1 MSNYRRLISY
11 IYAYEGGVKGKNIGF
26 AKLEARNGQCKIQV
40 NVKKIYMGNSDMG
53 VYLLTEDQE
62 ILLGNMFIRNGSGE
76 FRTVVSVTNVEQ
88 SGFGMEQCFG
98 MTIHAVNDQWQT
110 YTTIWED
117 AAVQAV
123 RSQERETETKAVTES
138 PDQSHAEMITH
149 AAEIGSGIAVGT
161 VKEDDPV
168 VVPDRVELTAEMAL
182 RDVTSENRIR
192 EEMEHMPQQ
201 VPNVSEMGAVRES
214 FVQELERE
222 IQEQEEHFDTKKQD
236 DTPEMVEPAHSE
248 HDETGTGERSFSVQ
262 PDTLQMHSSD
272 TGSSSDSAL
281 PQSAQK
287 KSLETRNLPIENQEL
302 LAQLEREEL
311 EENQPERLWQYFRS
325 NYPKVEAFDYQG
337 EGEILMIKPQD
348 IGLLPRETWSF
359 GNNSFLLHGYY
370 NYRYLTLARLKTPQ
384 GTSRYLLG
392 VPGHYYSNEKYM
404 ASMFGFPHFVL
415 AKMQPAGDGRFGY
428 WYSDIN
434 LGN

>member
-1 MSNYRRLISY
+1 
-11 IYAYEGGVKGKNIGF
+11 
-26 AKLEARNGQCKIQV
+26 
-40 NVKKIYMGNSDMG
+40 
-53 VYLLTEDQE
+53 
-62 ILLGNMFIRNGSGE
+62 
-76 FRTVVSVTNVEQ
+76 
-88 SGFGMEQCFG
+88 
-98 MTIHAVNDQWQT
+98 
-110 YTTIWED
+110 
-117 AAVQAV
+117 
-123 RSQERETETKAVTES
+123 
-138 PDQSHAEMITH
+138 
-149 AAEIGSGIAVGT
+149 
-161 VKEDDPV
+161 
-168 VVPDRVELTAEMAL
+168 
-182 RDVTSENRIR
+182 
-192 EEMEHMPQQ
+192 
-201 VPNVSEMGAVRES
+201 
-214 FVQELERE
+214 
-222 IQEQEEHFDTKKQD
+222 
-236 DTPEMVEPAHSE
+236 
-248 HDETGTGERSFSVQ
+248 

-337 EGEILMIKPQD
+337 ESEILMIKPQD